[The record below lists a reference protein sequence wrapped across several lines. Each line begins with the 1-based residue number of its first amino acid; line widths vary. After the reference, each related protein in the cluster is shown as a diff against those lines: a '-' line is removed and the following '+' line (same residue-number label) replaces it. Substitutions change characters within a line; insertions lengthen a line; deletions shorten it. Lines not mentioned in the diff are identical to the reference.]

1 MLTIGSLVVESLDYI
16 FIVDK
21 NYRIIYNTRYDDRLN
36 NESAEYSSYD
46 IHNKKFFDVYPALRK
61 EDSSIARCIETGE
74 IVINKCQVT
83 YDFMGRKYVTNNVTF
98 PLIRKGELMA
108 VVELSMDVDENDM
121 EGDFAGVNRKFDE
134 FVLKLKKDAGYVTFD
149 KILTNNEQMKFSIE
163 KAKLLATLPNP
174 TLIYGETG
182 TGKELF
188 AQSMIDYSQVPKS
201 KVVIQNCAA
210 VPENLMESILFGTV
224 KGVYT
229 GAENMKG
236 LFEQADGGVLFLDE
250 LNSIPYGVQSKLLR
264 VLQDGT
270 FRPLGSNK
278 DKHVN
283 VKVIA
288 AMNIDP
294 VEAMEKNVIR
304 SDLFYRL
311 SGGLISL
318 LPLRERKED
327 IKLFIDYYLRS
338 FSATYNKNV
347 KGMSPEAERMF
358 MEYPWPGNVR
368 ELRNTIESMI
378 VSLKDGN
385 MISEKEIPIYI
396 KERMKLQHVN
406 SREMSNSPDNG
417 GENWPQEFE
426 GNEDGVINY
435 HEIMENVEKRLI
447 ETAIAKSG
455 GNIKEAGR
463 LLGIPRETL
472 RYRIKKLG
480 MEEK

>member
-385 MISEKEIPIYI
+385 IISEKEIPIYI
-396 KERMKLQHVN
+396 KERMKLQPDN

>member
-1 MLTIGSLVVESLDYI
+1 
-16 FIVDK
+16 
-21 NYRIIYNTRYDDRLN
+21 
-36 NESAEYSSYD
+36 
-46 IHNKKFFDVYPALRK
+46 
-61 EDSSIARCIETGE
+61 
-74 IVINKCQVT
+74 
-83 YDFMGRKYVTNNVTF
+83 
-98 PLIRKGELMA
+98 
-108 VVELSMDVDENDM
+108 
-121 EGDFAGVNRKFDE
+121 
-134 FVLKLKKDAGYVTFD
+134 
-149 KILTNNEQMKFSIE
+149 
-163 KAKLLATLPNP
+163 LPNP

-188 AQSMIDYSQVPKS
+188 AQSMIDYSQVPKN

-270 FRPLGSNK
+270 FRPLGSNR

-294 VEAMEKNVIR
+294 VEAMEKNIIR

-327 IKLFIDYYLRS
+327 IKLFIDYYIRA

-347 KGMSPEAERMF
+347 EAISLEAERIF
-358 MEYPWPGNVR
+358 LEYPWPGNVR

-378 VSLKDGN
+378 VTLKDGN
-385 MISEKEIPIYI
+385 TISEKEIPLYI
-396 KERMKLQHVN
+396 KERMKLQLDN
-406 SREMSNSPDNG
+406 SQKEKRPSDNG
-417 GENWPQEFE
+417 GENWTQEFE
-426 GNEDGVINY
+426 GDEDGVINY
-435 HEIMENVEKRLI
+435 HEIMETVEKKLI
-447 ETAIAKSG
+447 EKAIAKSG

-480 MEEK
+480 MEEE

>member
-1 MLTIGSLVVESLDYI
+1 MNKEIDMLTIGSLVVESLDYI

-36 NESAEYSSYD
+36 NESAEYSAYD

-74 IVINKCQVT
+74 IVINKCQVI
-83 YDFMGRKYVTNNVTF
+83 YDFMGRRYVTNNVTF

-108 VVELSMDVDENDM
+108 VVELSMDVDENDK

-134 FVLKLKKDAGYVTFD
+134 FVLKLKKDAGYITFD
-149 KILTNNEQMKFSIE
+149 KILTRNEQMKFSIE

-188 AQSMIDYSQVPKS
+188 AQSMINYSQVPKN

-294 VEAMEKNVIR
+294 VEAMEKNIIR
-304 SDLFYRL
+304 SDLFYR
-311 SGGLISL
+311 ISTIVL
-318 LPLRERKED
+318 ELPPLRERRED
-327 IKLFIDYYLRS
+327 IPLFIDFFL
-338 FSATYNKNV
+338 NKFGREMKKENITVPENV
-347 KGMSPEAERMF
+347 RALLENYS
-358 MEYPWPGNVR
+358 YPGNIR
-368 ELRNTIESMI
+368 ELKNLIERLL
-378 VSLKDGN
+378 VL
-385 MISEKEIPIYI
+385 SEQGEIREEYLPP
-396 KERMKLQHVN
+396 EVLTG
-406 SREMSNSPDNG
+406 SREPASEGIHTDYTESLR
-417 GENWPQEFE
+417 EYRQKAEKKYIEELIARYPQDM
-426 GNEDGVINY
+426 NAVADILS
-435 HEIMENVEKRLI
+435 ITR
-447 ETAIAKSG
+447 
-455 GNIKEAGR
+455 R
-463 LLGIPRETL
+463 QLLN
-472 RYRIKKLG
+472 KLT
-480 MEEK
+480 EYKLK

>member
-1 MLTIGSLVVESLDYI
+1 
-16 FIVDK
+16 
-21 NYRIIYNTRYDDRLN
+21 
-36 NESAEYSSYD
+36 
-46 IHNKKFFDVYPALRK
+46 
-61 EDSSIARCIETGE
+61 
-74 IVINKCQVT
+74 
-83 YDFMGRKYVTNNVTF
+83 
-98 PLIRKGELMA
+98 MA

-278 DKHVN
+278 DKQVN

-288 AMNIDP
+288 AMNVDP

-347 KGMSPEAERMF
+347 KGMSTEAERMF

-385 MISEKEIPIYI
+385 IISEKEIPIYI
-396 KERMKLQHVN
+396 KERMKLQPDN

>member
-36 NESAEYSSYD
+36 NESADYSSYD

-61 EDSSIARCIETGE
+61 EDSSIAKCIETGE
-74 IVINKCQVT
+74 IVINKCQVI

-108 VVELSMDVDENDM
+108 VVELSMDVDENNM

-134 FVLKLKKDAGYVTFD
+134 FVLKLKKDAGYITFD

-188 AQSMIDYSQVPKS
+188 AQSMIDYSQVPKN

-270 FRPLGSNK
+270 FRPLGSNR

-294 VEAMEKNVIR
+294 VEAMEKNIIR

-327 IKLFIDYYLRS
+327 IKLFIDYYIRA

-347 KGMSPEAERMF
+347 EAISLEAERIF
-358 MEYPWPGNVR
+358 LEYPWPGNVR

-378 VSLKDGN
+378 VTLKDGN
-385 MISEKEIPIYI
+385 TISEKEIPLYI
-396 KERMKLQHVN
+396 KERMKLQLDN
-406 SREMSNSPDNG
+406 SQKEKRPSDNG
-417 GENWPQEFE
+417 GENWTQEFE
-426 GNEDGVINY
+426 GDEDGVINY
-435 HEIMENVEKRLI
+435 HEIMETVEKKLI
-447 ETAIAKSG
+447 EKAIAKSG

-480 MEEK
+480 MEEE

>member
-1 MLTIGSLVVESLDYI
+1 M
-16 FIVDK
+16 
-21 NYRIIYNTRYDDRLN
+21 
-36 NESAEYSSYD
+36 
-46 IHNKKFFDVYPALRK
+46 
-61 EDSSIARCIETGE
+61 
-74 IVINKCQVT
+74 
-83 YDFMGRKYVTNNVTF
+83 
-98 PLIRKGELMA
+98 
-108 VVELSMDVDENDM
+108 
-121 EGDFAGVNRKFDE
+121 
-134 FVLKLKKDAGYVTFD
+134 
-149 KILTNNEQMKFSIE
+149 
-163 KAKLLATLPNP
+163 
-174 TLIYGETG
+174 
-182 TGKELF
+182 
-188 AQSMIDYSQVPKS
+188 
-201 KVVIQNCAA
+201 
-210 VPENLMESILFGTV
+210 
-224 KGVYT
+224 
-229 GAENMKG
+229 
-236 LFEQADGGVLFLDE
+236 
-250 LNSIPYGVQSKLLR
+250 
-264 VLQDGT
+264 LQDGT
-270 FRPLGSNK
+270 SRPLGSNK

-358 MEYPWPGNVR
+358 MEYTWPGNVR

-385 MISEKEIPIYI
+385 IISEKEIPIYI
-396 KERMKLQHVN
+396 KERMKLQPDN
-406 SREMSNSPDNG
+406 SREVSNSPDNG